1 MQDFSRSLFLA
12 YILNSNLINSLVRSS
27 IVSYT
32 MFSSVTDLH
41 AIIHIASLSIVV
53 FETKIYILLPLI

>member
-1 MQDFSRSLFLA
+1 MQDYSRSLILA
-12 YILNSNLINSLVRSS
+12 YILNSNFINCLVRSS

-41 AIIHIASLSIVV
+41 EIIHIASLSIVV
-53 FETKIYILLPLI
+53 FETKITFDFL